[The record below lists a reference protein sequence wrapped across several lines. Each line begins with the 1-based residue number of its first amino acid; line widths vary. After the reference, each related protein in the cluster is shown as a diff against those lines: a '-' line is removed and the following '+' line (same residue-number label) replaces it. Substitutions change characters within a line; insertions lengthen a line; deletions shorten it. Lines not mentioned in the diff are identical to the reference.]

1 VTQTAPVNGHALPTI
16 VFPPPRR
23 PRLAGIDMARGLAL
37 LGMVAVHALVV
48 ITDDGAPTPLYT
60 VVAGRSAALFAV
72 LAGVGIAFTT
82 GRARV
87 VPGRPF
93 LAAAS
98 ALVARAVGI
107 GLIGLA
113 LGGTDAEIVS
123 VILCYYAV
131 LFLFAVPLV
140 LLPTW
145 AIAATGAVVAAGVP
159 VLSHLLRPGLPVP
172 DPDNPSFAQL
182 FGDPLGLLGELTLT
196 GAYPA
201 LPWLAYLCAGLV
213 VGRLRLESVRVA
225 AGLVG
230 AGVGAAVAATAASL
244 VLLYPLGGMA
254 GIAAATP
261 AEEVE
266 GYRSIADYVALLP
279 SGTTPTTTWWWLAV
293 ASPHAGTTPDLV
305 QTTGSALAVIGA
317 MLLLDRLA
325 GSGPARVVRLVG
337 VPLAAAGSMTLTLY
351 TASVLFMSS
360 DLDVYEPMAGF
371 LVQVAAG
378 VVFAV
383 MWRKAMGKG
392 PLESLVSWA
401 AHRSRAA
408 VDRWDQL
415 PAPTWRDR
423 TW

>member
-1 VTQTAPVNGHALPTI
+1 
-16 VFPPPRR
+16 
-23 PRLAGIDMARGLAL
+23 
-37 LGMVAVHALVV
+37 
-48 ITDDGAPTPLYT
+48 
-60 VVAGRSAALFAV
+60 
-72 LAGVGIAFTT
+72 
-82 GRARV
+82 
-87 VPGRPF
+87 
-93 LAAAS
+93 
-98 ALVARAVGI
+98 
-107 GLIGLA
+107 
-113 LGGTDAEIVS
+113 
-123 VILCYYAV
+123 YAV

-145 AIAATGAVVAAGVP
+145 TIAATGAVVAAGVP

-213 VGRLRLESVRVA
+213 VGRLQLESVRVA

-244 VLLYPLGGMA
+244 VLLHPLGGMA
-254 GIAAATP
+254 CIAAATP

-351 TASVLFMSS
+351 AASVLFMSS

-415 PAPTWRDR
+415 PAPTWRAR